1 MQHIEIRSEPEIK
14 KIIREVFTGDPGQRE
29 NFVFETEEQSIADTS
44 ERNIGSI
51 KEHGAKFYQLVSDQG
66 RNTVGFINVIPKFN
80 MLYSFG
86 LKYGHRSKENKE
98 AFGVI
103 LNALLP
109 GETLACSLYLKNE
122 RGIRF
127 LEKFGFERQETI
139 TLLKNRN
146 K

>member
-1 MQHIEIRSEPEIK
+1 MQHIEIRSEAEMK

-29 NFVFETEEQSIADTS
+29 NFIYETEEQSITDTS

-51 KEHGAKFYQLVSDQG
+51 KEHDAKFYQLVSDHD
-66 RNTVGFINVIPKFN
+66 RSTVGFMNVIPKFN

-86 LKYGHRSKENKE
+86 LKYGCRSKENKE
-98 AFGVI
+98 AFGKI
-103 LNALLP
+103 LDSLLP
-109 GETLACSLYLKNE
+109 GETLACSLYIKNQ

-139 TLLKNRN
+139 TLLKHRN